1 MANRKNTLLTR
12 AELRFMNIIWE
23 NDESTIRDIRENMP
37 DGENIPYTTVATIV
51 RVLAKKGF
59 LHQRLQ
65 GKTMYYKAAVDKR
78 DYESRTIDQMVKN
91 LFNST
96 PVSLATR
103 LIDDHDLTA
112 EELAEIKAILD
123 RKLEDESRKK
133 SSA

>member
-1 MANRKNTLLTR
+1 MANRKNALLTQ
-12 AELRFMNIIWE
+12 AELKFMNIIWE
-23 NDESTIRDIRENMP
+23 SHESTIRDIRENIP
-37 DGENIPYTTVATIV
+37 NGEKIPYTTVATIV

-59 LHQRLQ
+59 LNQRLQ
-65 GKTMYYKAAVDKR
+65 GKTMYYRPAIDKR

-103 LIDDHDLTA
+103 LIDDHDLTN

-123 RKLEDESRKK
+123 RKLEEDTRKN